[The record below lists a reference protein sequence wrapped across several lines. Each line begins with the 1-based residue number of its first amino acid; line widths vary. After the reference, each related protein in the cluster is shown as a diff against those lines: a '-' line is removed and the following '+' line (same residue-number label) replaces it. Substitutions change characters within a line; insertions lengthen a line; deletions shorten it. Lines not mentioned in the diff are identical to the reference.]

1 MPHIMGRGDDPAKRN
16 PAIDPAPGA
25 ARYWSPPRDPEGVV
39 VDLEPAA
46 ARPSLASRSAF
57 DASRP
62 AAEPASAR
70 VEHDEEIQ
78 RVGNRHR
85 IRPEVA
91 VLIVGAI
98 FLVGAF
104 AKPWAKAEPST
115 DQIAAASRSAAAA
128 PSAPGSAASVSASAE
143 TLGGSTVIAA
153 RPSAEAYPDIPPWD
167 YRFPFFGSAPSA
179 GPSAGASAIAA
190 TPTWSAVDWSVL
202 NTIDSHSGWGFTAA
216 IMPGA
221 SADSTTPK
229 VSWVG
234 AGSPPVY
241 ASVPLVQGI
250 NVYAVAITWP
260 STVQVRSVKFVYLG
274 PPQSPPYLPP
284 AGFLPNIQVTPLP
297 ATSVASPSALPAAS
311 LTIPPWLDPAHGV
324 LRSGAFWIPPS
335 QDSKASASSAIT
347 TAWQS
352 NPWPWPYGTYQVTVT
367 SDTSSTNIILDLL
380 LN

>member
-1 MPHIMGRGDDPAKRN
+1 MPHTIGRGDDPAKRN
-16 PAIDPAPGA
+16 SADDPAPGT
-25 ARYWSPPRDPEGVV
+25 ARYWSPPRDPEGVF
-39 VDLEPAA
+39 VDLEPELV
-46 ARPSLASRSAF
+46 RPSLARRSGS

-62 AAEPASAR
+62 ALEPSSAR
-70 VEHDEEIQ
+70 VEDDEEIQ
-78 RVGNRHR
+78 RVGSRRR

-98 FLVGAF
+98 FIFGAL
-104 AKPWAKAEPST
+104 AKPWATAEQSPGP
-115 DQIAAASRSAAAA
+115 IAAASGSAALSAAAPA
-128 PSAPGSAASVSASAE
+128 ASPGASPGESSALAAVPSAV
-143 TLGGSTVIAA
+143 
-153 RPSAEAYPDIPPWD
+153 AYPDIPPFD
-167 YRFPFFGSAPSA
+167 YRWPFFGSAPSA

-221 SADSTTPK
+221 SADSNTPQI
-229 VSWVG
+229 SWVG
-234 AGSPPVY
+234 AGSPPIY